1 MTAAGVIVMAT
12 SVRTEPGGTWEVS
25 VSVSANGGPDALRV
39 NGLVSLES
47 RRDGQPGYEPVGD
60 DVSCWVSRGI
70 LTMLDRA
77 EVVGDDLAVALG
89 ALVAAAGQAIDN
101 SLGI

>member
-1 MTAAGVIVMAT
+1 MAA
-12 SVRTEPGGTWEVS
+12 SVRIGPDGTWEVS
-25 VSVSANGGPDALRV
+25 VSVSDGGGLDALRV
-39 NGLVSLES
+39 LGVVSLES

-77 EVVGDDLAVALG
+77 EVVGDDLDTALD
-89 ALVAAAGQAIDN
+89 ALVAVAGQAIDN